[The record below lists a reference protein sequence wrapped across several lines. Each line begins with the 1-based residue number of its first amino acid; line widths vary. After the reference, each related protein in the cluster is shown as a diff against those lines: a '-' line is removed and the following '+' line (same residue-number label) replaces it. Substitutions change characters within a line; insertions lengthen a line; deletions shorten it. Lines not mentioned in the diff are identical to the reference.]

1 MFAKIGKFFNAA
13 NNGFV
18 FFVYLCRTEVRYVSW
33 FNAHIFMITEKLTK
47 QEIQEANAL
56 LEKANAIAIVTHIS
70 PDGDALGSSLGMQHY
85 LECLGKDL
93 IAVIVPNRF
102 PSFLNWMPGAQD
114 ILCYDEKKEE
124 CDTILSEADLIIC
137 LDFNDLKRIG
147 AVGEQVAAA
156 GAKKLLIDHHLHPQP
171 FANVT
176 ISYPDTASTCE
187 LVFRLICRSGNF
199 RLMDLSTAECIYTG
213 MMTDTGNF
221 SFNSNQADN
230 YSIVYELVKLGVDK
244 DAIYNKV
251 FNTYSESRMRL
262 MGYCLYRKMKIYP
275 EQHTALIALTR
286 RELYRFNF
294 QSGDAEGLVNLPLQI
309 ENVYYSVFMRE
320 DKDKIKIS
328 FRSQGDRPVNEF
340 ANLFFNGGGHKNAA
354 GGESYASVEDT
365 VKLFEKHFK
374 KYFH

>member
-1 MFAKIGKFFNAA
+1 MSLLNI
-13 NNGFV
+13 
-18 FFVYLCRTEVRYVSW
+18 L
-33 FNAHIFMITEKLTK
+33 MITEKLTN
-47 QEIQEANAL
+47 QEIHDANAL
-56 LEKANAIAIVTHIS
+56 LEKASSVAIVTHIS

-102 PSFLNWMPGAQD
+102 PTFLEWMPGAKD
-114 ILCYDEKKEE
+114 ILCYDENIAE
-124 CDTILSEADLIIC
+124 CNTILQEADLIIC

-147 AVGEQVAAA
+147 VMGEQVANAS
-156 GAKKLLIDHHLHPQP
+156 AKKLLIDHHLFPQP
-171 FANVT
+171 FADVS
-176 ISYPDTASTCE
+176 ISYPDIASTSE

-199 RLMDLSTAECIYTG
+199 RLMNLQTAECIYTG

-230 YSIVYELVKLGVDK
+230 YAIVYELVKLGVDK

-262 MGYCLYRKMKIYP
+262 MGYCLYRKMQIFQ
-275 EQHTALIALTR
+275 EQHTALIVLTR

-294 QSGDAEGLVNLPLQI
+294 QAGDAEGLVNLPLQI

-328 FRSQGDRPVNEF
+328 FRSQGNRPVNEF

-365 VKLFEKHFK
+365 IQLFEKHFK
-374 KYFH
+374 EYFH